1 MRTDGKMSLPP
12 PHSPPAPAKMA
23 VAVCEWRALCMLGPE
38 EMGHTSSDSQL
49 WVDLRRVRDEA
60 LKIALATV

>member
-1 MRTDGKMSLPP
+1 
-12 PHSPPAPAKMA
+12 
-23 VAVCEWRALCMLGPE
+23 MLGPE